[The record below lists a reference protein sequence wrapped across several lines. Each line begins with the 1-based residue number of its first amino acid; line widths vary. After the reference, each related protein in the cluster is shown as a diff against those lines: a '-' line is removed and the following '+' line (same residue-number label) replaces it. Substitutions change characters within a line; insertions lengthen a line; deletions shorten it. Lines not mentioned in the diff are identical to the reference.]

1 MPEKSEH
8 DSPIQLQGQFLLAD
22 PSLRD
27 GIFDRAVVFLAD
39 HSPAEGAFGL
49 ILNRPTGHTVGELLQ
64 DFQFEPLRHVAV
76 HFGGPVAREQLT
88 FSAFWWKAGKGF
100 RSATRISAD
109 DAVKRSKQPGT
120 LVRAFVGYSGWTAG
134 QLETELRRNAWIV
147 TRPPGDVLALDHDKA
162 LWSQVLRHLSPFH
175 RVLAE
180 APDDPFLN

>member
-1 MPEKSEH
+1 M
-8 DSPIQLQGQFLLAD
+8 AD

-39 HSPAEGAFGL
+39 HSATEGAFGL
-49 ILNRPTGHTVGELLQ
+49 ILNRPTGHTVGELLP
-64 DFQFEPLRHVAV
+64 DLQFDPLRHVAV
-76 HFGGPVAREQLT
+76 HFGGPVSREQLT
-88 FSAFWWKAGKGF
+88 FSAFWWNPGKGF
-100 RSATRISAD
+100 RSAVRISAE

-120 LVRAFVGYSGWTAG
+120 LVRAFVGYSGWSAG

-175 RVLAE
+175 RILAE
-180 APDDPFLN
+180 SPDDPFLN